1 MKKLIIATIILSSVL
16 LTPTQISAV
25 SNMEDYHL
33 TEVAPK
39 KDIIEWV
46 LRKFDGHWYKRL
58 WNASKG
64 IWLTDWIRM

>member
-1 MKKLIIATIILSSVL
+1 MKKLIIATTILSSVL

-33 TEVAPK
+33 AEVTPK

-46 LRKFDGHWYKRL
+46 LRKFNGH
-58 WNASKG
+58 
-64 IWLTDWIRM
+64 